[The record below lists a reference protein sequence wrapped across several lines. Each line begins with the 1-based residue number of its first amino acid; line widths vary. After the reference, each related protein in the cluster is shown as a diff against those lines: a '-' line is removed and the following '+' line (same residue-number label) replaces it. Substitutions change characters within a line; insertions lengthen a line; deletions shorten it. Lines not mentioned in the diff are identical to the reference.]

1 MQNTKAAP
9 LVCNQGWAP
18 RSGEGLKCNFS
29 ACLSFYICTVID
41 SFCFS
46 QPKRHNL
53 RLCHVWPVATKLV
66 DNKTKEHWFVHCYT
80 NELTDNKTLFC
91 HSEHREE
98 SLSFSLAHC
107 YTDTQW
113 TVGQRPQG
121 IKSMDLWKPCTNR
134 LLINGPTCNTCWNSI
149 FNTPII
155 LISHQLRFII
165 QRNC

>member
-41 SFCFS
+41 SFCLSQPERHNLRLCYVWPVAAKLVDNKKVIDSFCFS

-53 RLCHVWPVATKLV
+53 RLRYVWPVAAKLV
-66 DNKTKEHWFVHCYT
+66 
-80 NELTDNKTLFC
+80 DNKTLFC

-113 TVGQRPQG
+113 TIGRRPQG
-121 IKSMDLWKPCTNR
+121 LKSKGLWNSRSNR
-134 LLINGPTCNTCWNSI
+134 LLINGSNM
-149 FNTPII
+149 
-155 LISHQLRFII
+155 
-165 QRNC
+165 